1 MSGSDGRDASRRKS
15 LCAKRQPGTVRFRT
29 VESFTHS
36 VRSTQGEAVLARQ
49 AFGTRESAALHRDRF
64 AYQQYVIKR
73 PFLQILG
80 RKYYV
85 YALDGSLVC
94 FLKHPLMRLRG
105 EFTIYTDDTETTPLL
120 LVRARQIIALNI
132 AHDVFDPN
140 TGERIGSIRSR
151 GLKSIFQD
159 VWDILDI
166 NDQPIGL
173 IEETGLAV
181 LRRFIKFLPGSHRIE
196 LHGQL
201 VATLKQKFRFFI
213 KEEMLDLSP
222 GGDALDHRFA
232 VACALLALMKE
243 SAREDS

>member
-1 MSGSDGRDASRRKS
+1 VA
-15 LCAKRQPGTVRFRT
+15 QPAF
-29 VESFTHS
+29 
-36 VRSTQGEAVLARQ
+36 STRG
-49 AFGTRESAALHRDRF
+49 SAALHKDRF

-73 PFLQILG
+73 PFLSVMG
-80 RKYYV
+80 RRYYV
-85 YALDGSLVC
+85 YAPDGSPVA
-94 FLKHPLMRLRG
+94 FLKHPLMKLRG
-105 EFTIYTDDTETTPLL
+105 EFTIYADDTETTPLL
-120 LVRARQIIALNI
+120 LVRARNIVALNM
-132 AHDVFDPN
+132 AHDVMDPN

-166 NDQPIGL
+166 NDQPIGV

-201 VATLKQKFRFFI
+201 VATLQQKFRFFI
-213 KEEMLDLSP
+213 KEELLDLSP
-222 GGDALDHRFA
+222 GGDQLDHRFA

>member
-1 MSGSDGRDASRRKS
+1 MA
-15 LCAKRQPGTVRFRT
+15 QPAF
-29 VESFTHS
+29 
-36 VRSTQGEAVLARQ
+36 STRG
-49 AFGTRESAALHRDRF
+49 SAALHKDRF

-73 PFLQILG
+73 PFLSVMG
-80 RKYYV
+80 RRYYV
-85 YALDGSLVC
+85 YAPDGSPVA
-94 FLKHPLMRLRG
+94 FLKHPLMKLRG
-105 EFTIYTDDTETTPLL
+105 EFTIYADDTETTPLL
-120 LVRARQIIALNI
+120 LVRARNIVALNM
-132 AHDVFDPN
+132 AHDVMDPN

-166 NDQPIGL
+166 NDQPIGV

-201 VATLKQKFRFFI
+201 VATLQQKFRFFI
-213 KEEMLDLSP
+213 KEELLDLSP
-222 GGDALDHRFA
+222 GGDQLDHRFA

>member
-1 MSGSDGRDASRRKS
+1 M
-15 LCAKRQPGTVRFRT
+15 
-29 VESFTHS
+29 
-36 VRSTQGEAVLARQ
+36 
-49 AFGTRESAALHRDRF
+49 
-64 AYQQYVIKR
+64 IKR
-73 PFLQILG
+73 PFLQLLG

-85 YALDGSLVC
+85 YALDGTPVA
-94 FLKHPLMRLRG
+94 FLKHPLMKLRG
-105 EFTIYTDDTETTPLL
+105 EFTIYADETETTPLL

-173 IEETGLAV
+173 VEETGLAI

-222 GGDALDHRFA
+222 GGDRLDHRFA

-243 SAREDS
+243 SARESSG